1 MSPQDTRRRSAMQY
15 ETLHLKHRHLPIR
28 PANKRELAILEQAVQ
43 AYPADL
49 IVPEIRDA
57 MQQTYPVVDNDELII
72 LRKSQIP
79 LGAWIGLCKHIPRG
93 SIAQLAEDD
102 EGPALVVERSI
113 LDMILDALNALIHA
127 ALGMLTGEKGGP
139 PRAGKPTQ
147 GGSKPRPGRDTLL
160 IEHDGPGF

>member
-1 MSPQDTRRRSAMQY
+1 MQDNY
-15 ETLHLKHRHLPIR
+15 ETLNLQHRHLPIR
-28 PANKRELAILEQAVQ
+28 AATKRELAILEQAVQ

-49 IVPEIRDA
+49 IIPEIRDA
-57 MQQTYPVVDNDELII
+57 MQQRYPVVDDDELII

-79 LGAWIGLCKHIPRG
+79 LGAWIGLCRHIPRG

-113 LDMILDALNALIHA
+113 LDMILDALSALIKA
-127 ALGMLTGEKGGP
+127 VLGMLTGEKNGP
-139 PRAGKPTQ
+139 KAGKPTTNQ
-147 GGSKPRPGRDTLL
+147 GGRPNPGRSLL

>member
-1 MSPQDTRRRSAMQY
+1 MQDNY
-15 ETLHLKHRHLPIR
+15 GTLNLQHRHLPIR
-28 PANKRELAILEQAVQ
+28 PATKRELAILEQAVQ

-57 MQQTYPVVDNDELII
+57 MQQRYPVVDDDELII
-72 LRKSQIP
+72 LRKSQMP

-93 SIAQLAEDD
+93 SLAQLAEDE

-113 LDMILDALNALIHA
+113 LDMILDALSALIKA
-127 ALGMLTGEKGGP
+127 ALGMLGGEKSGP
-139 PRAGKPTQ
+139 PRAGKPAQ
-147 GGSKPRPGRDTLL
+147 GGSSKPRPGRDALL